1 MITTF
6 RPSGCTNACR
16 HSHRVSAGFKTALF
30 STKPYIPY
38 IVREPSMSISA
49 IICDAPIAHK
59 AEGSDPYAWLQE
71 RDTEAVLD
79 YLKAEN
85 SYQQAQTA
93 DQAALRETLFEEIK
107 GRILETDLSLPSPW
121 GPYLYYT
128 RTTAGDEY
136 ALHYRCPRPADDS
149 LTLDES
155 REQLLLDPNV
165 LANGG
170 FFSLGA
176 FSISPDHQRL
186 AYSIDSTGDEI
197 YTLFV
202 KELSD
207 GRVSELE
214 FQDCD
219 GSMTWAND
227 SLTLFFG
234 ELDDTHRP
242 HKLYRYRLDGTAA
255 EEVFHE
261 PDGRFFMHCYRASSE
276 QQLLLSVGSKTTS
289 EVWVLDANQPQQ
301 DFSCIAPRVEDHEY
315 DVDHGALDGQ
325 WTWFIRTNRDG
336 INFALYTAVDTGVA
350 PIEAQWQILIPH
362 SDTVMIDGMS
372 LNAGAMTLSLREG
385 GLPII
390 EVHPQDLP
398 SYRVQ
403 LPDAAYS
410 LHVQNTLEFASER
423 IRLRYEALNRPAQI
437 RQLQLSNGEQQ
448 VLKQTPVLGPFD
460 ADAYVS
466 QRLWATAPDGTQIP
480 ISLVIKR
487 EALGKPVPLYLYG
500 YGAYGE
506 SLDPWFSHARL
517 SLLDRGMA
525 FAIAHVR
532 GGGELGEAWYRAG
545 KQEHKQNTF
554 SDFIACAEHLI
565 ANGFTSAPQLAISG
579 GSAGGLLIG
588 AVLNQRPELF
598 GAAIAEVPFVD
609 VLNTMLDPDLP
620 LTVTEYDEWGNPQEP
635 DVYERLKAY
644 APYENVKAQAYPAM
658 LVIAGYND
666 SRVQYWEAAKWVA
679 KLRTAKTD
687 TNPLLLKTE
696 LGAGHGGMSGRYQG
710 LRDVALE
717 YAFLFKVLGVA

>member
-1 MITTF
+1 M
-6 RPSGCTNACR
+6 PLPANDS
-16 HSHRVSAGFKTALF
+16 S
-30 STKPYIPY
+30 
-38 IVREPSMSISA
+38 
-49 IICDAPIAHK
+49 APIAHK
-59 AEGSDPYAWLQE
+59 ADGADPYAWLQE
-71 RDTEAVLD
+71 RDTDAVLD

-85 SYQQAQTA
+85 SYLDAQLAHQAP
-93 DQAALRETLFEEIK
+93 LREALFQEIK

-136 ALHYRCPRPADDS
+136 ARHYRCPRPADDS
-149 LTLDES
+149 LTVDES
-155 REQLLLDPNV
+155 REQLLLDPNA

-186 AYSIDSTGDEI
+186 AYSLDTTGEEI

-202 KELSD
+202 KELST
-207 GRVSELE
+207 GKVSELS
-214 FQDCD
+214 FDNCD

-242 HKLYRYRLDGTAA
+242 HKLLRYRLDGTAA

-261 PDGRFFMHCYRASSE
+261 PDGRFFLHCYRSSSE
-276 QQLLLSVGSKTTS
+276 RQLLLSLGSKTTG
-289 EVWVLDANQPQQ
+289 ETWVLDAARPEQP
-301 DFSCIAPRVEDHEY
+301 FTCMAPRVEGHEY
-315 DVDHGALDGQ
+315 DVDHGQLDGQ
-325 WTWFIRTNRDG
+325 WTWFIRSNREG
-336 INFALYTAVDTGVA
+336 INFALYQAADNGAIPEQDDWQLLVPHNPEVMLDGV
-350 PIEAQWQILIPH
+350 
-362 SDTVMIDGMS
+362 T

-390 EVHPQDLP
+390 EVHPQGLP
-398 SYRVQ
+398 AYRVQ

-410 LHVQNTLEFASER
+410 LHVQNSLEFSSSR
-423 IRLRYEALNRPAQI
+423 IRLRYEALNRPAQV
-437 RQLQLSNGEQQ
+437 RQLQLADGQQQ
-448 VLKQTPVLGPFD
+448 VLKETPVLGPFD

-466 QRLWATAPDGTQIP
+466 QRLWATAADGTQVP
-480 ISLVIKR
+480 ISLVVKR
-487 EALGKPVPLYLYG
+487 ECLGRPTPLYLYG

-517 SLLDRGMA
+517 SLLDRGVA

-565 ANGFTSAPQLAISG
+565 AQGRTTAQQLAISG

-598 GAAIAEVPFVD
+598 RVAIAEVPFVD
-609 VLNTMLDPDLP
+609 VLNTMLDPELP
-620 LTVTEYDEWGNPQEP
+620 LTVTEYDEWGNPEEP
-635 DVYERLKAY
+635 EVHERIKAY
-644 APYENVKAQAYPAM
+644 APYENVRAQAYPAT

-679 KLRTAKTD
+679 RLRATKTD
-687 TNPLLLKTE
+687 DNPLLLKTE

-717 YAFLFKVLGVA
+717 YAFVLNILGLG

>member
-1 MITTF
+1 M
-6 RPSGCTNACR
+6 PHCAHAS
-16 HSHRVSAGFKTALF
+16 S
-30 STKPYIPY
+30 
-38 IVREPSMSISA
+38 
-49 IICDAPIAHK
+49 APIAHK
-59 AEGSDPYAWLQE
+59 ADGDDPYAWLQE
-71 RDTEAVLD
+71 RDTAPVLD

-85 SYQQAQTA
+85 AYQQAMLA
-93 DQAALRETLFEEIK
+93 DQAELRESLFNEIK

-136 ALHYRCPRPADDS
+136 ARHYRCPRPADDG
-149 LTLDES
+149 LQVDES
-155 REQLLLDPNV
+155 AEELLLDPNV

-176 FSISPDHQRL
+176 FSISPDHRRL
-186 AYSIDSTGDEI
+186 AYSLDTTGEEI

-202 KELSD
+202 KELAS
-207 GRVSELE
+207 GKVSELAFE
-214 FQDCD
+214 DCD

-227 SLTLFFG
+227 SLTLFFA

-242 HKLYRYRLDGTAA
+242 HKLYRYRLDGTVA

-261 PDGRFFMHCYRASSE
+261 PDGRFFLHCYRASSE
-276 QQLLLSVGSKTTS
+276 RQLLVSLGSKTTS
-289 EVWVLDANQPQQ
+289 EVWALDASQPQQ
-301 DFSCIAPRVEDHEY
+301 AFSCLAPRVEDHEY
-315 DVDHGALDGQ
+315 DVDHGLLDGQ
-325 WTWFIRTNRDG
+325 WSWLIRTNRDG
-336 INFALYTAVDTGVA
+336 INFALYQAPDTGRV
-350 PIEAQWQILIPH
+350 PSEDQWQNLIPH
-362 SDTVMIDGMS
+362 SDEVMLEGLS
-372 LNAGAMTLSLREG
+372 LNASAMTLSLRIG

-390 EVHPQDLP
+390 EVHPQGLP
-398 SYRVQ
+398 TYRVQ

-410 LHVQNTLEFASER
+410 LYVQNSLEFVSDR
-423 IRLRYEALNRPAQI
+423 IRLRYEALNRPAQV
-437 RQLQLSNGEQQ
+437 RQLELASGAQH
-448 VLKQTPVLGPFD
+448 VLKETPVLGPFD

-466 QRLWATAPDGTQIP
+466 QRLWATAPDGTQVP

-487 EALGKPVPLYLYG
+487 EMLGQPTPLYLYG

-517 SLLDRGMA
+517 SLLDRGVA

-545 KQEHKQNTF
+545 KQQHKQNSF
-554 SDFIACAEHLI
+554 DDFIACAEHLI
-565 ANGFTSAPQLAISG
+565 ANGFTSAAQLVISG

-598 GAAIAEVPFVD
+598 AAAIAEVPFVD

-635 DVYERLKAY
+635 EVHARIKAY
-644 APYENVKAQAYPAM
+644 APYENVRAQAYPAT

-679 KLRTAKTD
+679 KLRVTKTD
-687 TNPLLLKTE
+687 DNLLLLKTE

-717 YAFLFKVLGVA
+717 YAFVFKVLGIA

>member
-1 MITTF
+1 M
-6 RPSGCTNACR
+6 PL
-16 HSHRVSAGFKTALF
+16 TAND
-30 STKPYIPY
+30 S
-38 IVREPSMSISA
+38 S
-49 IICDAPIAHK
+49 APIAHK
-59 AEGSDPYAWLQE
+59 AEGADPYAWLQE
-71 RDTEAVLD
+71 RDTDAVLD

-85 SYQQAQTA
+85 SYLDAQLA
-93 DQAALRETLFEEIK
+93 HQGPLRETLFQEIK

-136 ALHYRCPRPADDS
+136 ARHYRCPRPAEDS
-149 LTLDES
+149 LTVDES
-155 REQLLLDPNV
+155 REQLLLDPNA

-186 AYSIDSTGDEI
+186 AYSLDTTGEEI

-202 KELSD
+202 KELASD
-207 GRVSELE
+207 KVSELS
-214 FQDCD
+214 FDNCD

-242 HKLYRYRLDGTAA
+242 HKLLRYRLDGTAA

-261 PDGRFFMHCYRASSE
+261 PDGRFFLHCYRSSSE
-276 QQLLLSVGSKTTS
+276 RQLLLSLGSKTTG
-289 EVWVLDANQPQQ
+289 ETWALDATQPQLP
-301 DFSCIAPRVEDHEY
+301 FTCLAPRVEGHEY
-315 DVDHGALDGQ
+315 DVDHGLLDGQ
-325 WTWFIRTNRDG
+325 WTWFIRSNRDG
-336 INFALYTAVDTGVA
+336 INFALYQAEDNGAIPEQDDWQLLVPHNPEVMLDGV
-350 PIEAQWQILIPH
+350 
-362 SDTVMIDGMS
+362 T
-372 LNAGAMTLSLREG
+372 LNAAAMTLSLREG

-390 EVHPQDLP
+390 EVHPRDLP
-398 SYRVQ
+398 VYRVQ

-410 LHVQNTLEFASER
+410 LHVQNSLEFSSER
-423 IRLRYEALNRPAQI
+423 IRLRYEALNRPAQV
-437 RQLQLSNGEQQ
+437 RQLQLADGQQQ
-448 VLKQTPVLGPFD
+448 VLKETPVLGPFD
-460 ADAYVS
+460 PEAYVS
-466 QRLWATAPDGTQIP
+466 QRLWATAADGTQVP
-480 ISLVIKR
+480 ISLVVKR
-487 EALGKPVPLYLYG
+487 DCLGQPTPLYLYG

-517 SLLDRGMA
+517 SLLDRGVA

-565 ANGFTSAPQLAISG
+565 AQGLTSAQQLAISG

-598 GAAIAEVPFVD
+598 KVAIAEVPFVD
-609 VLNTMLDPDLP
+609 VLNTMLDPELP
-620 LTVTEYDEWGNPQEP
+620 LTVTEYDEWGNPEEP
-635 DVYERLKAY
+635 EVYARIKAY
-644 APYENVKAQAYPAM
+644 APYENVRAQAYPAT

-679 KLRTAKTD
+679 RLRATKTD
-687 TNPLLLKTE
+687 DNPLLLKTE

-717 YAFLFKVLGVA
+717 YAFILNILGLA

>member
-1 MITTF
+1 M
-6 RPSGCTNACR
+6 SLSA
-16 HSHRVSAGFKTALF
+16 HVSN
-30 STKPYIPY
+30 
-38 IVREPSMSISA
+38 
-49 IICDAPIAHK
+49 APIARRDP
-59 AEGSDPYAWLQE
+59 GVDPYAWLQE
-71 RDTEAVLD
+71 RDTDAVLD

-85 SYQQAQTA
+85 SYQEAQLA
-93 DQAALRETLFEEIK
+93 EQGELRETLFQEIK

-136 ALHYRCPRPADDS
+136 PRHYRCPRPADDS
-149 LTLDES
+149 LNVDES

-165 LANGG
+165 LAGGG

-186 AYSIDSTGDEI
+186 AYSLDTTGDEI

-202 KELSD
+202 KELSND
-207 GRVSELE
+207 KVSELS
-214 FQDCD
+214 FADCD

-242 HKLYRYRLDGTAA
+242 HKLWRYRLDGTAA

-261 PDGRFFMHCYRASSE
+261 PDGRFFLHCYRSSSE
-276 QQLLLSVGSKTTS
+276 KQLILSLGSKTTS
-289 EVWVLDANQPQQ
+289 EVWVLDAAQPQRP
-301 DFSCIAPRVEDHEY
+301 FICLAPRVENHEY
-315 DVDHGALDGQ
+315 DVDHGLLDGQ
-325 WTWFIRTNRDG
+325 WTWLIRSNRDG
-336 INFALYTAVDTGVA
+336 INFALYQAVDTGVA
-350 PIEAQWQILIPH
+350 PTEVDWQNLIPH
-362 SDTVMIDGMS
+362 SDTVMIDGLS

-390 EVHPQDLP
+390 EVHPQGLP
-398 SYRVQ
+398 AYRVQ

-410 LHVQNTLEFASER
+410 LHVQNSLEFVSDR

-437 RQLQLSNGEQQ
+437 RQLDLASGAQV

-466 QRLWATAPDGTQIP
+466 QRLWATAPDGTQVP
-480 ISLVIKR
+480 ISLVVKR
-487 EALGKPVPLYLYG
+487 EALGRPVPLYLYG

-506 SLDPWFSHARL
+506 SLDPWFSHSRL
-517 SLLDRGMA
+517 SLLDRGVA

-545 KQEHKQNTF
+545 KQEHKHNTF

-565 ANGFTSAPQLAISG
+565 SNGFTTAEQLAISG

-598 GAAIAEVPFVD
+598 KVAIAEVPFVD

-620 LTVTEYDEWGNPQEP
+620 LTVTEYDEWGNPEEP
-635 DVYERLKAY
+635 DVYDRIRAY
-644 APYENVKAQAYPAM
+644 APYENVSAQAYPAL

-679 KLRTAKTD
+679 KLRATKTD
-687 TNPLLLKTE
+687 DSPLLLKTE

-717 YAFLFKVLGVA
+717 YAFVLKVLGVV

>member
-1 MITTF
+1 M
-6 RPSGCTNACR
+6 PLPANDS
-16 HSHRVSAGFKTALF
+16 S
-30 STKPYIPY
+30 
-38 IVREPSMSISA
+38 
-49 IICDAPIAHK
+49 APIAHK
-59 AEGSDPYAWLQE
+59 AEGADPYAWLQE
-71 RDTEAVLD
+71 RDTDAVLD
-79 YLKAEN
+79 YLNAEN
-85 SYQQAQTA
+85 SYQEARLAHQAP
-93 DQAALRETLFEEIK
+93 LRETLFQEIK

-136 ALHYRCPRPADDS
+136 ARHYRCPRPADDS
-149 LTLDES
+149 LTVDES
-155 REQLLLDPNV
+155 REQLLLDPNA

-186 AYSIDSTGDEI
+186 AYSLDTTGEEI
-197 YTLFV
+197 YTLFI
-202 KELSD
+202 KELSN
-207 GRVSELE
+207 GKVSELS
-214 FQDCD
+214 FDNCD

-242 HKLYRYRLDGTAA
+242 HKLFRYRLDGTAA

-261 PDGRFFMHCYRASSE
+261 PDGRFFLHCYRSSSE
-276 QQLLLSVGSKTTS
+276 RQLLLSLGSKTTG
-289 EVWVLDANQPQQ
+289 ETWALDAAQPQLP
-301 DFSCIAPRVEDHEY
+301 FTCLAPRVEGHEY
-315 DVDHGALDGQ
+315 DVDHGQLDGQ
-325 WTWFIRTNRDG
+325 WTWFIRSNREG
-336 INFALYTAVDTGVA
+336 INFALYQAADEGVI
-350 PIEAQWQILIPH
+350 PEESDWQLLVPH
-362 SDTVMIDGMS
+362 NPEVMLDGVT

-398 SYRVQ
+398 VYRVQ

-410 LHVQNTLEFASER
+410 LHVQNSLEFSSDR
-423 IRLRYEALNRPAQI
+423 IRLRYEALNRPAQV
-437 RQLQLSNGEQQ
+437 RQLQLADGQQQ
-448 VLKQTPVLGPFD
+448 VLKETPVLGPFD

-466 QRLWATAPDGTQIP
+466 QRLWATAADGTQVP
-480 ISLVIKR
+480 ISLVVKR
-487 EALGKPVPLYLYG
+487 ECLGQPTPLYLYG

-506 SLDPWFSHARL
+506 SLDPWFSHSRL
-517 SLLDRGMA
+517 SLLDRGVA

-565 ANGFTSAPQLAISG
+565 AQGLTSAQQLAISG

-598 GAAIAEVPFVD
+598 QAAIAEVPFVD

-620 LTVTEYDEWGNPQEP
+620 LTVTEYDEWGNPEEP
-635 DVYERLKAY
+635 EVYERIKAY
-644 APYENVKAQAYPAM
+644 APYENVRAQAYPAT

-679 KLRTAKTD
+679 KLRATKTD
-687 TNPLLLKTE
+687 DNLLLLKTE

-717 YAFLFKVLGVA
+717 YAFILNILGLD

>member
-1 MITTF
+1 M
-6 RPSGCTNACR
+6 SLSA
-16 HSHRVSAGFKTALF
+16 HVSN
-30 STKPYIPY
+30 
-38 IVREPSMSISA
+38 
-49 IICDAPIAHK
+49 APIARK
-59 AEGSDPYAWLQE
+59 DPGVDPYAWLQE
-71 RDTEAVLD
+71 RDTDAVLD

-85 SYQQAQTA
+85 SYQEAQLA
-93 DQAALRETLFEEIK
+93 DQAELRETLFQEIK

-136 ALHYRCPRPADDS
+136 PRHYRCPRPADDS
-149 LTLDES
+149 LNVDES

-165 LANGG
+165 LAGGG

-186 AYSIDSTGDEI
+186 AYSLDTTGDEI

-202 KELSD
+202 KELSND
-207 GRVSELE
+207 KVSELS
-214 FQDCD
+214 FADCD

-242 HKLYRYRLDGTAA
+242 HKLWRYRLDGTAA

-261 PDGRFFMHCYRASSE
+261 PDGRFFLHCYRSSSE
-276 QQLLLSVGSKTTS
+276 KQLILSLGSKTTS
-289 EVWVLDANQPQQ
+289 EVWVLDAAQPQRP
-301 DFSCIAPRVEDHEY
+301 FTCLAPRVENHEY
-315 DVDHGALDGQ
+315 DVDHGLLDGQ
-325 WTWFIRTNRDG
+325 WTWLIRSNRDG
-336 INFALYTAVDTGVA
+336 INFALYQAADTGVA
-350 PIEAQWQILIPH
+350 PTEADWQNLIPH
-362 SDTVMIDGMS
+362 SDMVMIDGLS

-390 EVHPQDLP
+390 EVHPQGLP
-398 SYRVQ
+398 AYRVQ

-410 LHVQNTLEFASER
+410 LHVQNSLEFVSER

-437 RQLQLSNGEQQ
+437 RQLDLASGAQV

-466 QRLWATAPDGTQIP
+466 QRLWATAPDGTQVP
-480 ISLVIKR
+480 ISLVVKR
-487 EALGKPVPLYLYG
+487 EALGRPVPLYLYG

-506 SLDPWFSHARL
+506 SLDPWFSHSRL
-517 SLLDRGMA
+517 SLLDRGVA

-545 KQEHKQNTF
+545 KQEHKHNTF
-554 SDFIACAEHLI
+554 GDFIACAEHLI
-565 ANGFTSAPQLAISG
+565 ANGFTTAEQLAISG

-598 GAAIAEVPFVD
+598 KVAIAEVPFVD

-620 LTVTEYDEWGNPQEP
+620 LTVTEYDEWGNPEEP
-635 DVYERLKAY
+635 DVYDRIRAY
-644 APYENVKAQAYPAM
+644 APYENVSAQAYPAL

-679 KLRTAKTD
+679 KLRATKTD
-687 TNPLLLKTE
+687 DHPLLLKTE

-717 YAFLFKVLGVA
+717 YAFVLKVLGVV

>member
-1 MITTF
+1 M
-6 RPSGCTNACR
+6 P
-16 HSHRVSAGFKTALF
+16 VSAHVT
-30 STKPYIPY
+30 S
-38 IVREPSMSISA
+38 
-49 IICDAPIAHK
+49 APIARK
-59 AEGSDPYAWLQE
+59 AEGPDPYAWLQE
-71 RDTEAVLD
+71 RDTDAVLD

-85 SYQQAQTA
+85 SYQEAALA
-93 DQAALRETLFEEIK
+93 DQAALRETLFQEIK

-136 ALHYRCPRPADDS
+136 ARHYRCPRPADDS
-149 LTLDES
+149 LSVDES
-155 REQLLLDPNV
+155 QEQLLLDPNE
-165 LANGG
+165 LAKGG

-186 AYSIDSTGDEI
+186 AYSLDTSGEEV

-202 KELSD
+202 KELSS
-207 GRVSELE
+207 GKVSELA
-214 FQDCD
+214 FADCD

-242 HKLYRYRLDGTAA
+242 HKLFRYRLDGTAA

-261 PDGRFFMHCYRASSE
+261 PDGRFFLHCYRSSSE
-276 QQLLLSVGSKTTS
+276 KQLLLSLGSKTTS
-289 EVWVLDANQPQQ
+289 EVWVLDAAQPQHA
-301 DFSCIAPRVEDHEY
+301 FTCLAPRVEHHEY
-315 DVDHGALDGQ
+315 DVDHGLLDGQ
-325 WTWFIRTNRDG
+325 WTWFIRSNRDG
-336 INFALYTAVDTGVA
+336 INFALYQA
-350 PIEAQWQILIPH
+350 PDLGTVPSQADWQNLIPH
-362 SDTVMIDGMS
+362 SNSVMLEGLS
-372 LNAGAMTLSLREG
+372 LNSSAMTLSLREG

-390 EVHPQDLP
+390 EVHPEGLP
-398 SYRVQ
+398 AYRVQ

-410 LHVQNTLEFASER
+410 LHVQNSLEFVSQR

-437 RQLQLSNGEQQ
+437 RQLELAGGAQK
-448 VLKQTPVLGPFD
+448 VLKETPVLGVFD
-460 ADAYVS
+460 PDAYVS
-466 QRLWATAPDGTQIP
+466 QRLWATAADGTQVP

-487 EALGKPVPLYLYG
+487 EALGQPAPLYLYG

-517 SLLDRGMA
+517 SLLERGVA

-565 ANGFTSAPQLAISG
+565 AQGLTTSEQLAISG

-598 GAAIAEVPFVD
+598 KAAIAEVPFVD
-609 VLNTMLDPDLP
+609 VLNTMLDPELP
-620 LTVTEYDEWGNPQEP
+620 LTVTEYDEWGNPEEP
-635 DVYERLKAY
+635 EVYARIKAY
-644 APYENVKAQAYPAM
+644 APYENVEAKAYPAT

-679 KLRTAKTD
+679 RLRATKTD
-687 TNPLLLKTE
+687 DHLLLLKTE

-717 YAFLFKVLGVA
+717 YAFVFKILGIA

>member
-1 MITTF
+1 MPLPANDT
-6 RPSGCTNACR
+6 S
-16 HSHRVSAGFKTALF
+16 
-30 STKPYIPY
+30 
-38 IVREPSMSISA
+38 
-49 IICDAPIAHK
+49 APIAHK
-59 AEGSDPYAWLQE
+59 AAGADPYAWLQE
-71 RDTEAVLD
+71 RDTDAVLD

-85 SYQQAQTA
+85 SYQERQLAQQAP
-93 DQAALRETLFEEIK
+93 LREALFQEIK

-136 ALHYRCPRPADDS
+136 ARHYRCPRPADDS
-149 LTLDES
+149 LTVDES

-186 AYSIDSTGDEI
+186 AYSLDTSGEET

-202 KELSD
+202 KELAND
-207 GRVSELE
+207 KVSELP
-214 FQDCD
+214 FQQCD

-227 SLTLFFG
+227 SQTLFFG
-234 ELDDTHRP
+234 ELDETHRP
-242 HKLYRYRLDGTAA
+242 HKLLRYRLDGTAA

-261 PDGRFFMHCYRASSE
+261 PDGRFFLHCYRASSE
-276 QQLLLSVGSKTTS
+276 RHLLLSLGSKTTS
-289 EVWVLDANQPQQ
+289 ESWALDAEQPHQP
-301 DFSCIAPRVEDHEY
+301 FTCLAPRVEGHEY
-315 DVDHGALDGQ
+315 DVDHGQLEGR
-325 WTWFIRTNRDG
+325 WTWFIRSNREG
-336 INFALYTAVDTGVA
+336 INFALYQAQDTGRVPDQDDWRLLVA
-350 PIEAQWQILIPH
+350 HNPE
-362 SDTVMIDGMS
+362 VMLDGVT

-390 EVHPQDLP
+390 EVHPQGLP

-410 LHVQNTLEFASER
+410 LHVQNSLEFASER
-423 IRLRYEALNRPAQI
+423 IRLRYEALNRPAQV
-437 RQLQLSNGEQQ
+437 RQLQLADGQQQ
-448 VLKQTPVLGPFD
+448 VLKQTPVLGEFD
-460 ADAYVS
+460 PDAYVS
-466 QRLWATAPDGTQIP
+466 QRLWATATDGTRVP
-480 ISLVIKR
+480 ISLVVKR
-487 EALGKPVPLYLYG
+487 EYLGRPTPLYLYG

-554 SDFIACAEHLI
+554 SDFIACAEHLV
-565 ANGFTSAPQLAISG
+565 AQGLTTSRQLAISG

-598 GAAIAEVPFVD
+598 QVAIAEVPFVD
-609 VLNTMLDPDLP
+609 VLNTMLDPELP
-620 LTVTEYDEWGNPQEP
+620 LTVTEYDEWGNPEEP
-635 DVYERLKAY
+635 QVHARIKAY
-644 APYENVKAQAYPAM
+644 APYENVQAQAYPAT

-679 KLRTAKTD
+679 RLRATKTD
-687 TNPLLLKTE
+687 DNLLLLKTE

-717 YAFLFKVLGVA
+717 YAFVLNILGLG

>member
-1 MITTF
+1 M
-6 RPSGCTNACR
+6 SLSAHVSNAPVAR
-16 HSHRVSAGFKTALF
+16 KDPGV
-30 STKPYIPY
+30 
-38 IVREPSMSISA
+38 
-49 IICDAPIAHK
+49 
-59 AEGSDPYAWLQE
+59 DPYAWLQE
-71 RDTEAVLD
+71 RDTDAVLD

-85 SYQQAQTA
+85 RFQEDQLA
-93 DQAALRETLFEEIK
+93 DEAELRETLFQEIK

-136 ALHYRCPRPADDS
+136 PRHYRCPRPADDS
-149 LTLDES
+149 LTVDEHH
-155 REQLLLDPNV
+155 EQLLLDPNA

-186 AYSIDSTGDEI
+186 AYSLDTTGEEI

-202 KELSD
+202 KELSND
-207 GRVSELE
+207 KVSELSFE
-214 FQDCD
+214 NCD

-242 HKLYRYRLDGTAA
+242 HKLWRYRLDGTAA

-261 PDGRFFMHCYRASSE
+261 PDGRFFLHCYRSSSE
-276 QQLLLSVGSKTTS
+276 RQLILSLGSKTTS
-289 EVWVLDANQPQQ
+289 EVWVLDAAQPQLP
-301 DFSCIAPRVEDHEY
+301 FTCLAARVEHHEY
-315 DVDHGALDGQ
+315 DVDHGLLDGQ
-325 WTWFIRTNRDG
+325 WTWLIRTNRDG
-336 INFALYTAVDTGVA
+336 INFALYQAPDTGVA
-350 PIEAQWQILIPH
+350 PTEADWKNLIPH
-362 SDTVMIDGMS
+362 SDTVMIDGLS

-398 SYRVQ
+398 AYRVQ

-410 LHVQNTLEFASER
+410 LHVQNSLEFASDR

-437 RQLQLSNGEQQ
+437 RQLDLASGAQV

-466 QRLWATAPDGTQIP
+466 QRLWATAPDGTQVP
-480 ISLVIKR
+480 ISLVVKR
-487 EALGKPVPLYLYG
+487 EALGQPVPLYLYG

-517 SLLDRGMA
+517 SLLDRGFA

-545 KQEHKQNTF
+545 KQEHKHNTF

-565 ANGFTSAPQLAISG
+565 ANGFTTADQLAISG

-598 GAAIAEVPFVD
+598 KVAIAEVPFVD

-620 LTVTEYDEWGNPQEP
+620 LTVTEYDEWGNPEEP
-635 DVYERLKAY
+635 DVYDRIRAY
-644 APYENVKAQAYPAM
+644 APYENVRAQAYPAL

-679 KLRTAKTD
+679 KLRATKTD
-687 TNPLLLKTE
+687 DNPLLLKTE

-717 YAFLFKVLGVA
+717 YAFVLKILGKA

>member
-1 MITTF
+1 MP
-6 RPSGCTNACR
+6 PSTHA
-16 HSHRVSAGFKTALF
+16 AG
-30 STKPYIPY
+30 
-38 IVREPSMSISA
+38 
-49 IICDAPIAHK
+49 APIARQDS
-59 AEGSDPYAWLQE
+59 GQDPYAWLQE
-71 RDTEAVLD
+71 RDSSEVLD

-85 SYQQAQTA
+85 AWQEAQLA
-93 DQAALRETLFEEIK
+93 DQKELRETLFQEIK

-136 ALHYRCPRPADDS
+136 ARHYRCPRPADDS
-149 LTLDES
+149 QQIDENA
-155 REQLLLDPNV
+155 EELLLDPNV

-176 FSISPDHQRL
+176 FSISPDHKRL
-186 AYSIDSTGDEI
+186 AYSLDTNGEEI
-197 YTLFV
+197 YTLYV
-202 KELSD
+202 KELSS
-207 GRVSELE
+207 GKVSELAFE
-214 FQDCD
+214 DCD

-234 ELDDTHRP
+234 ELDETHRP

-261 PDGRFFMHCYRASSE
+261 PDGRFFLHCYRSSSE
-276 QQLLLSVGSKTTS
+276 RQLLLSLGSKTTS
-289 EVWVLDANQPQQ
+289 EIWALDAEQPQQ
-301 DFSCIAPRVEDHEY
+301 AFACLAPRVEGHEY
-315 DVDHGALDGQ
+315 DVDHGKLDEQ
-325 WTWFIRTNRDG
+325 WTWFIRSNRDG
-336 INFALYTAVDTGVA
+336 INFALFQAADNAGV
-350 PIEAQWQILIPH
+350 PSEDQWQNLIAH
-362 SDTVMIDGMS
+362 DDAVMLDGVT
-372 LNAGAMTLSLREG
+372 LNARAMTLSLRIG
-385 GLPII
+385 GLPVID
-390 EVHPQDLP
+390 VHPQGLP
-398 SYRVQ
+398 SYRVE

-410 LHVQNTLEFASER
+410 LYVQNSLEFDSDK
-423 IRLRYEALNRPAQI
+423 IRLRYEALNRPAQV
-437 RQLQLSNGEQQ
+437 RQLELTSGVQH
-448 VLKQTPVLGPFD
+448 VLKETPVLGVFN
-460 ADAYVS
+460 ADDYVS
-466 QRLWATAPDGTQIP
+466 QRLWATSADGTQVP
-480 ISLVIKR
+480 ISLVVR
-487 EALGKPVPLYLYG
+487 RDQVGRPTPLYLYG
-500 YGAYGE
+500 YGAYGS

-517 SLLDRGMA
+517 SLLDRGVA

-565 ANGFTSAPQLAISG
+565 AQGLTTSEQLAISG

-598 GAAIAEVPFVD
+598 QAAIAEVPFVD

-635 DVYERLKAY
+635 EVYARIKAY
-644 APYENVKAQAYPAM
+644 APYENVSAQAYPAM

-679 KLRTAKTD
+679 KLRATKTD
-687 TNPLLLKTE
+687 DNLLLLKTE

-717 YAFLFKVLGVA
+717 YAFVFKALGLV

>member
-1 MITTF
+1 MPLPANDT
-6 RPSGCTNACR
+6 S
-16 HSHRVSAGFKTALF
+16 
-30 STKPYIPY
+30 
-38 IVREPSMSISA
+38 
-49 IICDAPIAHK
+49 APIAHK
-59 AEGSDPYAWLQE
+59 AEGADPYAWLQE
-71 RDTEAVLD
+71 RDTDAVLD
-79 YLKAEN
+79 YLNAEN
-85 SYQQAQTA
+85 SYLDAQLAHQAP
-93 DQAALRETLFEEIK
+93 LRETLFQEIK

-136 ALHYRCPRPADDS
+136 ARHYRCPRPADDS
-149 LTLDES
+149 LVVDES
-155 REQLLLDPNV
+155 HEQLLLDPNA

-186 AYSIDSTGDEI
+186 AYSLDTTGEEI
-197 YTLFV
+197 YTLFI
-202 KELSD
+202 KELAND
-207 GRVSELE
+207 KVSQLS
-214 FQDCD
+214 FDNCD

-261 PDGRFFMHCYRASSE
+261 PDGRFFLHCYRASSE
-276 QQLLLSVGSKTTS
+276 RQLLLSLGSKTTG
-289 EVWVLDANQPQQ
+289 ETWALDAAQPQLP
-301 DFSCIAPRVEDHEY
+301 FTCLAPRVEGHEY
-315 DVDHGALDGQ
+315 DVDHGQLDGQ
-325 WTWFIRTNRDG
+325 WTWFIRSNREG
-336 INFALYTAVDTGVA
+336 INFALYQAADSGAVPEQDDWQRLVPHNDAVMLDGV
-350 PIEAQWQILIPH
+350 
-362 SDTVMIDGMS
+362 T
-372 LNAGAMTLSLREG
+372 LNASAMTLSLREG

-390 EVHPQDLP
+390 EVHPQGLP

-410 LHVQNTLEFASER
+410 LHVQNSLEFASER
-423 IRLRYEALNRPAQI
+423 IRLRYEALNRPAQV
-437 RQLQLSNGEQQ
+437 RQLHLADGQQQ
-448 VLKQTPVLGPFD
+448 VLKETPVLGPFD
-460 ADAYVS
+460 PDAYVS
-466 QRLWATAPDGTQIP
+466 QRLWATAADGTQVP
-480 ISLVIKR
+480 ISLVVKR
-487 EALGKPVPLYLYG
+487 ECLGQPTPLYLYG

-517 SLLDRGMA
+517 SLLDRGVA

-545 KQEHKQNTF
+545 KQEHKPNTF

-565 ANGFTSAPQLAISG
+565 AQGLTTSRQLAISG

-598 GAAIAEVPFVD
+598 QAAIAEVPFVD

-620 LTVTEYDEWGNPQEP
+620 LTVTEYDEWGNPEDP
-635 DVYERLKAY
+635 EVYARIKAY
-644 APYENVKAQAYPAM
+644 APYENVRAQAYPAT

-679 KLRTAKTD
+679 RLRATKTD
-687 TNPLLLKTE
+687 DNLLLLKTE

-717 YAFLFKVLGVA
+717 YAFVLNILGLG